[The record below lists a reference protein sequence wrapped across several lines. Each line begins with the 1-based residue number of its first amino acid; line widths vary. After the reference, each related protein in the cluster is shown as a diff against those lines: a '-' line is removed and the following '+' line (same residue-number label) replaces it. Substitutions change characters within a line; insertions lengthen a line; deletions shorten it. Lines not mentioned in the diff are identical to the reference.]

1 MPLLPA
7 IIGFAITELAGATIA
22 AAVAELGLT
31 GVAASAASGAVVGG
45 LSGGLSAGITGG
57 DVGKGIVGGL
67 VSGGVG
73 GGVSSL
79 VSDALGGV
87 SAVGDTGPQIPVKPT
102 LGGSEA
108 LGAGA
113 VKGAGALAG
122 GTTGAL
128 AGGADFTSALRSGLI
143 SGASGGISG
152 AAGNYFDLGKVGT
165 SALGGALGYGLN
177 QAFPASRGSTAS
189 TASSYP
195 TQSGVSGFQSAGA
208 PSALGSALFAAPGMG
223 YSPGGPVLGGTS
235 DEKAPKNVWSET
247 DKSLRDVGST
257 VT

>member
-1 MPLLPA
+1 MPVLGA
-7 IIGFAITELAGATIA
+7 IIAFGFTELAGATVA

-31 GVAASAASGAVVGG
+31 GVAASAASGAIIGG
-45 LSGGLSAGITGG
+45 VSGGLSAEITGG
-57 DVGKGIVGGL
+57 NVGKGIIGGL

-73 GGVSSL
+73 GGVSNL
-79 VSDALGGV
+79 VGSALSGPSGDI
-87 SAVGDTGPQIPVKPT
+87 VGAMQPNV
-102 LGGSEA
+102 GGSTA

-113 VKGAGALAG
+113 VKGLSGFAGTTAGALA
-122 GTTGAL
+122 TGQP
-128 AGGADFTSALRSGLI
+128 FSSALRSGLI

-208 PSALGSALFAAPGMG
+208 PSAFGSALFAAPGMG

-235 DEKAPKNVWSET
+235 DEKAPKNFWSET

>member
-1 MPLLPA
+1 MPVLGA
-7 IIGFAITELAGATIA
+7 IIAFGFTELAGATVA

-31 GVAASAASGAVVGG
+31 GVAASAASGAIIGG
-45 LSGGLSAGITGG
+45 VSGGLSAEITGG
-57 DVGKGIVGGL
+57 NVGKGIIGGL

-73 GGVSSL
+73 GGVSNL
-79 VSDALGGV
+79 VGGALSGPSGDI
-87 SAVGDTGPQIPVKPT
+87 VGPMQPNV
-102 LGGSEA
+102 GGSTA

-113 VKGAGALAG
+113 VKGLSGFAGTTAGALA
-122 GTTGAL
+122 TGQP
-128 AGGADFTSALRSGLI
+128 FSSALRSGLI

-177 QAFPASRGSTAS
+177 QAFPGSTQAS
-189 TASSYP
+189 KSTIP

-208 PSALGSALFAAPGMG
+208 PSALGSALFSAPGMS
-223 YSPGGPVLGGTS
+223 YSPGGPVLGGTGGE
-235 DEKAPKNVWSET
+235 DKAPKNVWSDT
-247 DKSLRDVGST
+247 DKSLRDVGTT

>member
-1 MPLLPA
+1 MPVLGA
-7 IIGFAITELAGATIA
+7 IIAFGFTELAGATVA
-22 AAVAELGLT
+22 TAVAELGLT
-31 GVAASAASGAVVGG
+31 GVAASAASGAIIGG
-45 LSGGLSAGITGG
+45 VSGGLSTEITGG
-57 DVGKGIVGGL
+57 NVGKGIIGGL

-73 GGVSSL
+73 GGVSNL

-113 VKGAGALAG
+113 VKGLEGFAGA
-122 GTTGAL
+122 TTGAL
-128 AGGADFTSALRSGLI
+128 ATGQPFSSALRSGLI

-177 QAFPASRGSTAS
+177 QAFPGSTQAS
-189 TASSYP
+189 KSTIP
-195 TQSGVSGFQSAGA
+195 TQSGVSGFQSSGA
-208 PSALGSALFAAPGMG
+208 PSALGSALFSAPGMS
-223 YSPGGPVLGGTS
+223 YSPGGPVLGGAGGE
-235 DEKAPKNVWSET
+235 DKAPKNVWSDT

>member
-1 MPLLPA
+1 MPVLGA
-7 IIGFAITELAGATIA
+7 IIAFGFTELAGATVA
-22 AAVAELGLT
+22 TAVAELGLT
-31 GVAASAASGAVVGG
+31 GVAASAASGAIIGG
-45 LSGGLSAGITGG
+45 VSGGLSAEITGG
-57 DVGKGIVGGL
+57 NVGKGIIGGL

-73 GGVSSL
+73 GGVSNL

-113 VKGAGALAG
+113 VKGLGGFAGA
-122 GTTGAL
+122 TTGAL
-128 AGGADFTSALRSGLI
+128 ATGQPFSSALRSGLI

-165 SALGGALGYGLN
+165 GALGGVLGYGLN

-189 TASSYP
+189 SYP
-195 TQSGVSGFQSAGA
+195 SQSGVSGFQSAGA

>member
-1 MPLLPA
+1 MPVLPA
-7 IIGFAITELAGATIA
+7 IIGFAISEIAGASIA

-79 VSDALGGV
+79 VGDALGGV

-113 VKGAGALAG
+113 VKGAGAFAG

-128 AGGADFTSALRSGLI
+128 AGGTDFTSALRSGLI

-165 SALGGALGYGLN
+165 GALGGVLGYGLN

-189 TASSYP
+189 SYP
-195 TQSGVSGFQSAGA
+195 SQSGVSGFQSAGA